1 MPAEA
6 ETGTL
11 TRWVF
16 ENPWPLSIGLLVI
29 AASIVGYAI
38 RRDDHRPFRFALGF
52 GIAGVAVLTTGLLVE
67 TTGER
72 AEASTRKLV
81 ALAVDGDVDGMIA
94 LLGPGATLH
103 LGRVENPGYPRDELE
118 RNLDALR
125 SRQRIEDNTISR
137 LDSAEGRD
145 GAVWV
150 DLGCFTR
157 TGGSGGWVP
166 SRWVIEWSAAPDEDL
181 RIRSI
186 TLVNLAGRSPQS
198 VRFLR

>member
-1 MPAEA
+1 MPPEA

-16 ENPWPLSIGLLVI
+16 ENPWPLSLGLLVI
-29 AASIVGYAI
+29 AASIVAYAI
-38 RRDDHRPFRFALGF
+38 RRDDQRPFRFALGF
-52 GIAGVAVLTTGLLVE
+52 GLAGAAVLITGLLVE
-67 TTGER
+67 TAGER
-72 AEASTRKLV
+72 AEASTRQLV
-81 ALAVDGDVDGMIA
+81 GLAVDGDVDGMID
-94 LLGPGATLH
+94 LLGPAATLH

-145 GAVWV
+145 GSVWV

-157 TGGSGGWVP
+157 TGSSGGWVP
-166 SRWVIEWSAAPDEDL
+166 SRWVIEWSPTTGDDL